1 MHVLVIYAHP
11 NPKSFNAAILEQIER
26 GLREGNHAVTVVD
39 LYNDNFNPILIV
51 NEQHKRSQ
59 MRDDPDTVHY
69 RELIQQ
75 AEHLIFIY
83 PVWWYGTPAI
93 LKGFFDRVLASGFAF
108 EYEGL
113 APKGLLRGKSAW
125 AFYTVDSPWWYMRL
139 WRRSAEWVTVGHATL
154 KFCGLRPVKR
164 FVFSGVKRSTE
175 RQREKWLDHVYR
187 QVKYHIPRYGPM
199 KR

>member
-59 MRDDPDTVHY
+59 MRDDPDTAYY

-75 AEHLIFIY
+75 AEHLI
-83 PVWWYGTPAI
+83 
-93 LKGFFDRVLASGFAF
+93 LS
-108 EYEGL
+108 EE
-113 APKGLLRGKSAW
+113 
-125 AFYTVDSPWWYMRL
+125 
-139 WRRSAEWVTVGHATL
+139 VT
-154 KFCGLRPVKR
+154 
-164 FVFSGVKRSTE
+164 
-175 RQREKWLDHVYR
+175 
-187 QVKYHIPRYGPM
+187 
-199 KR
+199 